1 MFLSMLPLIFR
12 KVEISFEKLGQWRRK
27 WADASVSLPQL
38 QIGLSESWKLRLNFC
53 SQRWLKPNLNL
64 VNNLTPLG
72 LRQLKTVLPEG
83 RMKFKSVFLK
93 IFNLF
98 ELRIFRS
105 TLFHSTTAEGKKE
118 FWNKLCFTLNR
129 GILLEFLVL
138 YVLTKVGI
146 ILNKY
151 FGHLYLKFLKKQQS
165 FL

>member
-12 KVEISFEKLGQWRRK
+12 KVDLSFEKLGQWRRK

-38 QIGLSESWKLRLNFC
+38 QIRLSESWKLRLNFC

-83 RMKFKSVFLK
+83 HMKFKSVFLK

-105 TLFHSTTAEGKKE
+105 SLFHSIPQKE
-118 FWNKLCFTLNR
+118 KRNFEINYA
-129 GILLEFLVL
+129 LLWIKE
-138 YVLTKVGI
+138 Y
-146 ILNKY
+146 Y
-151 FGHLYLKFLKKQQS
+151 
-165 FL
+165 